1 MPAARARIGRQRAGS
16 RGARGAA
23 VARRGRPPR
32 TDREQL
38 LDAAERAI
46 RRAGAQVSLEQIAR
60 TAGVTKPALFA
71 HVGDRRALVRGL
83 AERLLTRIEK
93 AVQAALVGRE
103 GRAALEHLIRAQL
116 ETIAADRRVYAF
128 VNGAGAGD
136 TTLASTLTFARRAAA
151 PLAAGIAET
160 RRRAG
165 EDPSP
170 AEPWGMAII
179 GMLHMVGLWWL
190 DDGDRELDADR
201 LAAQLAELLWRGL
214 APPVRARE
222 AAR

>member
-1 MPAARARIGRQRAGS
+1 MRAARAKVGRTRSPG
-16 RGARGAA
+16 RGPRGGAA
-23 VARRGRPPR
+23 ARRGRPPR
-32 TDREQL
+32 TDRERL
-38 LDAAERAI
+38 LDAAEGAI
-46 RRAGAQVSLEQIAR
+46 RRAGPQVSLEQIAR

-71 HVGDRRALVRGL
+71 HVGDRRALVHGV

-151 PLAAGIAET
+151 PLAAGIAQA

-165 EDPSP
+165 QDPAP
-170 AEPWGMAII
+170 AEPWGVALI

-190 DDGDRELDADR
+190 EDGDREIDADR

-214 APPVRARE
+214 APPARASE
-222 AAR
+222 AGT